1 MPERNKRLCLI
12 GGYTTEMCTFFANY
26 YILSVF
32 YVKRGKTLW
41 ISKYRHAIIIMRGL
55 KKVIYIKVHFFV
67 NSKDA

>member
-1 MPERNKRLCLI
+1 MFDRWIYYRNV
-12 GGYTTEMCTFFANY
+12 YFYVNY

-41 ISKYRHAIIIMRGL
+41 ISKYRHAIIMRGL